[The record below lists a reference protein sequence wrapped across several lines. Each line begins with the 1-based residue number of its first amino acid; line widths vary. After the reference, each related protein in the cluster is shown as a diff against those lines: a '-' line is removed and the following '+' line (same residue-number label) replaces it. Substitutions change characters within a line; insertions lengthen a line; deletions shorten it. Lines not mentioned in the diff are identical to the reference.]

1 MDKEETWKGLIAGL
15 ATIVSWKLKLLF
27 PLWVVLIG
35 IMVADLI
42 LGVSATNY
50 ESELYP
56 ELKLKVSSDTL
67 RRGLIKKAV
76 SLILIGVLFM
86 VDIALLHYS
95 KMFVSPI
102 DMQPLFALFMSAYVL
117 ASELASI
124 GENYV
129 RHGNKLPEWFGQLG
143 KTIENSANAKA
154 SRHIT
159 KIKEVIE
166 REEQDE
172 K

>member
-1 MDKEETWKGLIAGL
+1 MEKEETWKALFAGI

-27 PLWVVLIG
+27 PLWGVLVA
-35 IMVADLI
+35 IMIADLFM
-42 LGVSATNY
+42 GVSATNY

-67 RRGLIKKAV
+67 RRGFIKKGV
-76 SLILIGVLFM
+76 SLVLIGVLFL
-86 VDIALLHYS
+86 VDVSLLHYS
-95 KMFVSPI
+95 KLFVSNF
-102 DMQPLFALFMSAYVL
+102 DMQPFFALFMTLYVV

-129 RHGNKLPEWFGQLG
+129 RHGHKLPEWFGKLG
-143 KTIENSANAKA
+143 TTIENSANAKA

-159 KIKEVIE
+159 KIKEVVNGGAE
-166 REEQDE
+166 DE